1 MESMAEEVKDRIRKI
16 ISRSIGGEFR
26 DKPIPDDMKLIGNLL
41 DSMAVNNVIVA
52 LEEDFGF
59 AFEDEDL
66 SAEAFET
73 IETLAALVQ
82 RKL

>member
-1 MESMAEEVKDRIRKI
+1 MAEEVKERVRKI
-16 ISRSIGGEFR
+16 VSRTVGGEYR
-26 DKPIPDDMKLIGNLL
+26 DKTIPDGMKLIGNLL
-41 DSMAVNNVIVA
+41 DSMAVNSLIVA

-66 SAEAFET
+66 SAESFDTVES
-73 IETLAALVQ
+73 LAELVQ

>member
-1 MESMAEEVKDRIRKI
+1 MADDVKERVRKI
-16 ISRSIGGEFR
+16 VSRTVGGEYR
-26 DKPIPDDMKLIGNLL
+26 DKVIPDDMKLIGNLL
-41 DSMAVNNVIVA
+41 DSMAVNSLIVA

-66 SAEAFET
+66 SAEGFESVAS
-73 IETLAALVQ
+73 LAALVQ

>member
-1 MESMAEEVKDRIRKI
+1 MADEVKERVRAIV
-16 ISRSIGGEFR
+16 SRTVGGEYR
-26 DKPIPDDMKLIGNLL
+26 DKAIPDDLKLIGNVL
-41 DSMAVNNVIVA
+41 DSMAVNSLIVA

-73 IETLAALVQ
+73 VASLAEMVK
-82 RKL
+82 RKV

>member
-1 MESMAEEVKDRIRKI
+1 MADEVKERIRKI
-16 ISRSIGGEFR
+16 ISRSVGGEFR
-26 DKPIPDDMKLIGNLL
+26 DKPIPDDIKLIGNLL

-59 AFEDEDL
+59 AFDDEDL

-73 IETLAALVQ
+73 LDTLAALVR
-82 RKL
+82 RKI